1 MDEFELIKKF
11 FDLNKIGS
19 GVVIGIG
26 DDGAVL
32 EPNINMHQVQVI
44 DTLVENIHFP
54 STIDPADIAYRAV
67 MINLSDI
74 AAMGAI
80 PRWMTLSLTVNNM
93 NYKWYEKFSNGLFEA
108 SNHYQV
114 SLVGGDLNFGPN
126 ISVTISISGE
136 INPGQALLRNGAEIG
151 DSIYV
156 TGTVGDAAAGL
167 ELLKKNKQNN
177 YLTQRFL
184 RPTPRI
190 KMGRELIGKA
200 TAAIDISDGLL
211 GDLKKIL
218 VNRNLGADIQLDLLP
233 ISKALSNHFNSDE
246 CYSFALNGGD
256 DYELCFT
263 AKDEDVSNISGVTR
277 IGSLNDSGSI
287 LCHLQNNIYKFEDE
301 SYRHFE

>member
-11 FDLNKIGS
+11 FDLNKMDS

-32 EPNINMHQVQVI
+32 EPNINKQQVQVI

-54 STIDPADIAYRAV
+54 SAIDPADIAYRAV
-67 MINLSDI
+67 MANLSDI

-80 PRWMTLSLTVNNM
+80 PRWMTLSLTINNK
-93 NYKWYEKFSNGLFEA
+93 NDKWIESFSKGLFEA
-108 SNHYQV
+108 AEHYRV
-114 SLVGGDLNFGPN
+114 SLVGGDLNFAEN

-136 INPGQALLRNGAEIG
+136 VSPSQALLRNGAQIG
-151 DSIYV
+151 DSLYV
-156 TGTVGDAAAGL
+156 TGTIGDAAGGL
-167 ELLKKNKQNN
+167 ELLKKNKPNN
-177 YLTQRFL
+177 ELTQRFL

-190 KMGRELIGKA
+190 KIGRELIGKA

-218 VNRNLGADIQLDLLP
+218 VDRNLGVDIQLDLLP
-233 ISKALSNHFNSDE
+233 ISEALSNQFNSHR

-263 AKDEDVSNISGVTR
+263 AKDEDVSNISGITKV
-277 IGSLNDSGSI
+277 GSLNDSGII
-287 LCHLQNNIYKFEDE
+287 LCYLQDNIYKFEDE
-301 SYRHFE
+301 SYRHFK

>member
-19 GVVIGIG
+19 GVVIGVG

-32 EPNINMHQVQVI
+32 EPNINKQQVQVI

-67 MINLSDI
+67 MANLSDI

-80 PRWMTLSLTVNNM
+80 PRWMTLSLTINNVNN
-93 NYKWYEKFSNGLFEA
+93 NWIERFSNGLFEA
-108 SNHYQV
+108 ANHYQV
-114 SLVGGDLNFGPN
+114 SLVGGDLNFAPN

-136 INPGQALLRNGAEIG
+136 VSPGKALLRNGAEIG
-151 DSIYV
+151 DSLYV
-156 TGTVGDAAAGL
+156 TGTIGDAAAGL
-167 ELLKKNKQNN
+167 EFLKKNKSNN
-177 YLTQRFL
+177 ELTQRFL

-190 KMGRELIGKA
+190 KIGRELIGKA
-200 TAAIDISDGLL
+200 TATIDISDGLL

-218 VNRNLGADIQLDLLP
+218 VDKNLGVDIQLDLLP
-233 ISKALSNHFNSDE
+233 ISKPLSNHFNSDR

-263 AKDEDVSNISGVTR
+263 AKDEDVSHISGVTR
-277 IGSLNDSGSI
+277 IGSLNDSGLI
-287 LCHLQNNIYKFEDE
+287 LCHLQDSIYKFEDE
-301 SYRHFE
+301 SYRHFK